1 MIFRLIFALIFLIL
15 LYGYFIE
22 RFLVQKTKIAFNNSL
37 NIKFAHI
44 TDLHFSRE
52 TKRERRILAIL
63 KEESP
68 DIIFITGDVV
78 NYREEFVAY
87 FYLKKI
93 KELGKPVYFV
103 FGNWDYKIK
112 DFKKLKTDLKNL
124 EITVLEDEN
133 TVYTKNGQKVNIVG
147 VNDPYTKRANLKKA
161 VSGIDKSLY
170 TILLSHS
177 PDIFY
182 EAKEKSINLVLC
194 GHTHGGQIKFPFIKF
209 ALFVPS
215 RYGSRFL
222 CGLFREGNTTMYVNR
237 GIGESRLPIR
247 IFARP
252 EILIGTI

>member
-1 MIFRLIFALIFLIL
+1 
-15 LYGYFIE
+15 
-22 RFLVQKTKIAFNNSL
+22 
-37 NIKFAHI
+37 
-44 TDLHFSRE
+44 
-52 TKRERRILAIL
+52 
-63 KEESP
+63 
-68 DIIFITGDVV
+68 
-78 NYREEFVAY
+78 
-87 FYLKKI
+87 
-93 KELGKPVYFV
+93 
-103 FGNWDYKIK
+103 
-112 DFKKLKTDLKNL
+112 
-124 EITVLEDEN
+124 
-133 TVYTKNGQKVNIVG
+133 TKNGQKVNIVG